1 MKLSNDKLIEHVVTI
16 TASRLSNTTLP
27 INGKA
32 GEEEVADFMQSIYD
46 KLVELNQNYKY
57 KLSS

>member
-46 KLVELNQNYKY
+46 KLVELNQNYK
-57 KLSS
+57 